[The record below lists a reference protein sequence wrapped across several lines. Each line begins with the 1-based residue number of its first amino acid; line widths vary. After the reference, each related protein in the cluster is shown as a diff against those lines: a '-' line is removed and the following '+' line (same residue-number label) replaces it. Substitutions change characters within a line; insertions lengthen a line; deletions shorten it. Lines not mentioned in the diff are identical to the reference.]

1 MRKTVALILVL
12 IMMIT
17 AAGCASTTPAATT
30 AAPTTP
36 AATTPAGTT
45 AAPVATTTKAAE
57 PVSIRVVWWGDAK
70 RHELYN
76 KICDAFTAAN
86 PTITLVREPIAW
98 ADYWD
103 KLSVQTA
110 GGTAPDFMG
119 MHPQFAVDYVARKS
133 LEPLDAYVKDGT
145 LDLSQFSAS
154 AVASG
159 VFAGVNYMV
168 PMGIT
173 SQCFLVNKT
182 MLTDLKIA
190 MPSFDWT
197 YADLKTAAT
206 AARAALDAAGKKNA
220 WLINDNTTNY
230 TLFRYWVRSAGHD
243 QYNADGTLGFTEA
256 DLTTWYTY
264 WKDLRDA
271 KLVPDAATTIE
282 YKAATLE
289 MNVFAKGMTGVINIP
304 VNQYKLYAAALPT
317 AELVALRNPSTA
329 AGKIGE
335 FLEGAHFA
343 VSASSPANKKVA
355 AVKLMNFWVN
365 NEKSYDLFLLDQGV
379 PANAKMATYITPKLD
394 PGQKVILDFV
404 SKVSKLTMIPAVYA
418 PAGATEID
426 SLFRVN
432 IGEKVLFGTLT
443 PEAAA
448 KQLMT
453 EATAILLKN
462 KK

>member
-1 MRKTVALILVL
+1 MRTKKLQLLAMFFLAATVVFANGKQDTVDQ
-12 IMMIT
+12 T
-17 AAGCASTTPAATT
+17 GKTTPAATS
-30 AAPTTP
+30 TP
-36 AATTPAGTT
+36 G
-45 AAPVATTTKAAE
+45 ATTTKAE

-86 PTITLVREPIAW
+86 PTITLVREPISW

-119 MHPQFAVDYVARKS
+119 MHPQYANDYVARKS
-133 LEPLDAYVKDGT
+133 LEPLDGYVKDGT
-145 LDLSQFSAS
+145 LNLSQFSKS
-154 AVASG
+154 AIDSG
-159 VFAGVNYMV
+159 VFAGVNFMV

-173 SQCFLVNKT
+173 SQAFLVNKT
-182 MLTDLKIA
+182 FLTDVKVA
-190 MPSFDWT
+190 MPTFDWT
-197 YADLKTAAT
+197 YADLKTAAA
-206 AARAALDAAGKKNA
+206 AARVALDSAGKKDT

-243 QYNADGTLGFTEA
+243 LYKPDGTLGFTEE
-256 DLTTWYTY
+256 DLTTWFTY
-264 WKDLRDA
+264 WKSLRDA

-282 YKAATLE
+282 YKTATLE
-289 MNVFAKGMTGVINIP
+289 MNTFAKGMTGIINIP
-304 VNQYKLYAAALPT
+304 VNQYGLYKAALPN
-317 AELVALRNPSTA
+317 AELVALRNPSKA

-355 AVKLMNFWVN
+355 AVKLLNFWVN
-365 NEKSYDLFLLDQGV
+365 NEKSYDLFKLDQGV
-379 PANAKMATYITPKLD
+379 PANAKMATYITPTLND
-394 PGQKVILDFV
+394 NQKIILDFV

-418 PAGATEID
+418 PAGATEVD

-432 IGEKVLFGTLT
+432 VGEKVLFGTLT

-448 KQLMT
+448 KQIMT
-453 EATAILLKN
+453 EGAAILLKN